1 MKIFSPNLFSATN
14 QLQLLNELNLKE
26 GQKVVGR
33 ISSLDDDG
41 AVLELAGRFI
51 QAKIEGDLP
60 PTGTSQTF
68 VVKIDEQGR
77 IILKVHQNLKITD
90 SERVK
95 ANKVMEDVSGQKKI
109 IAALMKDGLPPS
121 NDNVVK
127 VTRYLQDFQTK
138 YQQPVDAKVFTFI
151 MAQKWPVTPAMI
163 LTSMVYQE
171 PEVRDQLW
179 NKLQKILMKQDAGE
193 TFLSQL
199 NLKMQSNV
207 PEIIHKLKSLA
218 GKNILETT
226 MEPAI
231 TASNHQTQ
239 TKRISKLL
247 TEDNPKQ
254 EKELESILEQNIAL
268 NKAIL
273 KETAVGGLYNLVPL
287 LISDSQ
293 SGIHECMVRWKVE
306 KDSDN
311 SVDSDQIV
319 YMTIPTDNLG
329 DINMILRS
337 GPRGTRINLRVSDE
351 EVRKYLLKN
360 TSAMKAA
367 LAEDNAKISI
377 SLTEN
382 EELNLKTSGVDLWM

>member
-1 MKIFSPNLFSATN
+1 MKIFSPNLLSATN

-33 ISSLDDDG
+33 ISSLNDDG
-41 AVLELAGRFI
+41 AVLELAGRSI

-68 VVKIDEQGR
+68 VVRIDQQGR
-77 IILKVHQNLKITD
+77 IILKVRQNLKTTD
-90 SERVK
+90 SERLK
-95 ANKVMEDVSGQKKI
+95 ANKVIEDVTGQKTI
-109 IAALMKDGLPPS
+109 IAALIKDGLPPS
-121 NDNVVK
+121 SDNVVK
-127 VTRYLQDFQTK
+127 VTRYLQDFQMK
-138 YQQPVDAKVFTFI
+138 YQQPIDAKVFTFI

-163 LTSMVYQE
+163 LTSVVYQE

-193 TFLSQL
+193 TFPSQL
-199 NLKMQSNV
+199 NLKMQSSV
-207 PEIIHKLKSLA
+207 PEIIYKLKSLA
-218 GKNILETT
+218 GENILETA

-231 TASNHQTQ
+231 TGSNHQTQ
-239 TKRISKLL
+239 TKGIRKLL
-247 TEDNPKQ
+247 TEDNTKQ
-254 EKELESILEQNIAL
+254 EKEIESILEHNIAI

-273 KETAVGGLYNLVPL
+273 KETAIGGLYNLIPL

-306 KDSDN
+306 KGSDN

-319 YMTIPTDNLG
+319 YMTIPTNNLG
-329 DINMILRS
+329 DIDMILRS
-337 GPRGTRINLRVSDE
+337 GPGGTRINLRVNDE
-351 EVRKYLLKN
+351 AVRKYLLKN

-377 SLTEN
+377 NLKEN
-382 EELNLKTSGVDLWM
+382 EALNLKTSGVDLWM